1 MFAVSRLNGLSFTLM
16 SVTVHGVKTG
26 FPPGNTPCFLRASLG
41 IVVIYFRYMDD
52 LPDIISHC
60 SSCMLC

>member
-41 IVVIYFRYMDD
+41 IVGLYHDPLRDVVQSPLF
-52 LPDIISHC
+52 L
-60 SSCMLC
+60 